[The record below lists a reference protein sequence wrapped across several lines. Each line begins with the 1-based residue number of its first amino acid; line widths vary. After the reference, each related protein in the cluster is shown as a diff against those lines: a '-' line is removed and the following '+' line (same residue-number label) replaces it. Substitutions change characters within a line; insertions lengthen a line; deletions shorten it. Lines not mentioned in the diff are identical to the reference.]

1 MEKSNLSFITLLLLF
16 INLIGCTVTPNI
28 TDQANSANTV
38 ATSTAFAFS
47 QNTETAYPLIAPKD
61 IKHDTAFNG
70 LQIAVEFSKKWNKK
84 AFLFSI
90 PNTAAM
96 ESNLGYPKTGLGW
109 FYLFQ
114 NPDNPLELFVYV
126 DNGVIQGSTEAEV
139 ASLVEV
145 SKKSQSPLDTSGL
158 LNSDQ
163 IMEIFYTSHTNAEKL
178 NYQLELHFDEILK
191 IPIWSIYKF
200 EKGILESSPIMRIN
214 AANGQ
219 AIN

>member
-84 AFLFSI
+84 AFCFLFPTQQQWRAI
-90 PNTAAM
+90 
-96 ESNLGYPKTGLGW
+96 L
-109 FYLFQ
+109 
-114 NPDNPLELFVYV
+114 D
-126 DNGVIQGSTEAEV
+126 IQRQV
-139 ASLVEV
+139 LVGFIYFR
-145 SKKSQSPLDTSGL
+145 T
-158 LNSDQ
+158 Q
-163 IMEIFYTSHTNAEKL
+163 I
-178 NYQLELHFDEILK
+178 IL
-191 IPIWSIYKF
+191 WNF
-200 EKGILESSPIMRIN
+200 LCM
-214 AANGQ
+214 
-219 AIN
+219 